1 MYNDILRFDKDRD
14 YSIHLKKLDTIK
26 KPFDLFKKIY
36 KKYARAFM
44 LESLTGPR
52 ELSEFSIVGF
62 DPEIIVECDFQKF
75 WAMDR
80 EGLLVYESEVNDPLE
95 QLKSI
100 MPMVTND
107 NYRFIGGAVG
117 YVSYDAI
124 QFWEFLPPIKKSA
137 TQFPLFNFGIYSD
150 GFLYS
155 QKKREISYFYIGK
168 KSRLPEIERVI
179 RDNENEE
186 NEEQEGISYS
196 KPRSEIDKNGFMKK
210 VEKQENMAIYF
221 R

>member
-1 MYNDILRFDKDRD
+1 MHNDILRFDKDRD
-14 YSIHLKKLDTIK
+14 YSIHLKKLDTK
-26 KPFDLFKKIY
+26 KNPFDLFKKIY
-36 KKYARAFM
+36 RKYARAFM

-75 WAMDR
+75 WATDR
-80 EGLLVYESEVNDPLE
+80 EGLLVYESEVNDPLK

-100 MPMVTND
+100 MPIVTND
-107 NYRFIGGAVG
+107 KYRFIGGAVG

-124 QFWEFLPPIKKSA
+124 RFWEFLPAIKKSA

-150 GFLYS
+150 GLLYS
-155 QKKREISYFYIGK
+155 QKKRETSYFYIGK

-179 RDNENEE
+179 CYNENEE
-186 NEEQEGISYS
+186 T
-196 KPRSEIDKNGFMKK
+196 KT
-210 VEKQENMAIYF
+210 
-221 R
+221 